1 MNTWIQNPSQ
11 CPQAQAA
18 TRGLQRAVD
27 QAVTSQSRIG
37 WVHLFRGIIS
47 SDWGF
52 IIPDD
57 DMSMSPQMR
66 RSNAKLHLSSIVNTL
81 QNYALAIWAGRNTML
96 HSNSVVPISIREAQV
111 NSEIAAMYGIHH
123 TFTTRVQ
130 FYFRQS
136 LDNLLRAPYR
146 TRQRW
151 LIITKLATAQQ
162 QQPSRGQSQL
172 TSYNFSLHPE
182 FQLDHP
188 ASDISNPPSETTD
201 TTYIKTSTQTQ
212 LTTFF
217 HPSIR

>member
-111 NSEIAAMYGIHH
+111 NSEIVAMYGIHN

-162 QQPSRGQSQL
+162 QQPSKGQSQL

-182 FQLDHP
+182 FQLVQSEI
-188 ASDISNPPSETTD
+188 SDSPSETTD
-201 TTYIKTSTQTQ
+201 TTNITTSIQTQ